1 MGVYDILPDGS
12 QVKCW
17 NCEMVTKKVGD
28 SVPDFGLE
36 EYIVLLREGGYVRV
50 KNGVITEIKENSNID
65 YYPEDFEGV
74 PCFDKW
80 GSPVYSRDDLVGQFQ
95 VAGMD
100 DPYYF
105 GGK

>member
-1 MGVYDILPDGS
+1 MGVYDVLPDGS
-12 QVKCW
+12 QVKLW
-17 NCEMVTKKVGD
+17 DCEMVTKKVGD

-36 EYIVLLREGGYVRV
+36 EYTVLLREGGYVRV
-50 KNGVITEIKENSNID
+50 KNGVIVEIKENNKI

-80 GSPVYSRDDLVGQFQ
+80 GSPVNSRNDLVGQFQ
-95 VAGMD
+95 GIAGMD

-105 GGK
+105 R